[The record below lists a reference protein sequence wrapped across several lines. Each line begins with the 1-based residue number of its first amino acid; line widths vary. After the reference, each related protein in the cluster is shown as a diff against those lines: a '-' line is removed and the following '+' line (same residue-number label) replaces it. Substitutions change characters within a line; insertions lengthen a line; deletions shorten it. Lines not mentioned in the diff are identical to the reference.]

1 MRKFFCFFVI
11 LLNCYYANSQDT
23 AKAKLKVFV
32 DCREGCDV
40 TFLKT
45 EITIIDFVIDRT
57 AADAHVLI
65 TSQPV
70 GSGGKQYQLNIYGQ
84 NDYKNYVDTLRFVTK
99 PNAADADIRQNLLQ
113 YLMLGV
119 APLIAKTTFAEQ
131 VKISMKGTDSAGV
144 VTDTA
149 AKTTDKWNYW
159 VFNAGVKGELNA
171 DQVYKTNIFSS
182 DFSANRTTDK
192 IKTSFYAYGSLN
204 NTKYS
209 YADADTTT
217 TLLVKNKNFGFNHH
231 FVKSVGQ
238 HFSIG
243 YQANFSNNTFNN
255 IKRRLYFKPSVEYD
269 IYNFKDVNNSLLVI
283 RYGIDITNNNYYD
296 TTIFNKKSE
305 TLYGNKISATL
316 TFNKKWGTVNTGI
329 HYRNYFKD
337 PKLNSMGT
345 SVNVDVKLSGSFS
358 FFININ
364 ASIAHDQINLVKG
377 GASAQEVLTRQRQIA
392 SNFNY
397 NSFFGISYRFGSILN
412 NFVNPRFEGYGGF

>member
-1 MRKFFCFFVI
+1 MGKFFCLLFI
-11 LLNCYYANSQDT
+11 LFNFYNVSAQDT

-32 DCREGCDV
+32 DCRGGCDV

-70 GSGGKQYQLNIYGQ
+70 GSGGKQYQLNFYGQ
-84 NDYKNYVDTLRFVTK
+84 NQYKNYIDTLRFVTK
-99 PNAADADIRQNLLQ
+99 PNAADAAIRQDLLQ
-113 YLMLGV
+113 YIMLGV
-119 APLIAKTTFAEQ
+119 APLIAKTTFAGQ

-144 VTDTA
+144 VTPVA
-149 AKTTDKWNYW
+149 AKTKDKWNYW
-159 VFNAGVKGELNA
+159 VFNTSVKGELDA
-171 DQVYKTNIFSS
+171 DQVYKTHIFSS

-204 NTKYS
+204 NTTYS
-209 YADADTTT
+209 YANADTIT
-217 TLLVKNKNFGFNHH
+217 TLLVKNTNFGFNHS

-243 YQANFSNNTFNN
+243 YQANFSSNTFNN
-255 IKRRLYFKPSVEYD
+255 IKRQLYFKPSVEYN
-269 IYNFKDVNNSLLVI
+269 IYKFKDVNTSLLVI
-283 RYGIDITNNNYYD
+283 RYGVDITNNNYYD
-296 TTIFNKKSE
+296 TTVFNKKSE

-316 TFNKKWGTVNTGI
+316 TFNKKWGTINTGI
-329 HYRNYFKD
+329 QYRNYLKD
-337 PKLNSMGT
+337 PRLNSMGI
-345 SVNVDVKLSGSFS
+345 SANADVKLSGAFS

-364 ASIAHDQINLVKG
+364 ATIAHDQINLEKG

-397 NSFFGISYRFGSILN
+397 NTSFGISYRFGSILN